1 MLFRKLLRDIRRHFF
16 QFLSVFLMTFLS
28 IHFYTG
34 ITQEWKGLR
43 NNVDKYYDMTNLA
56 DYFLYS
62 DESFSKED
70 LEKILKMDK
79 VSDAERTLVFETKA
93 NLEGNPNIKLHVME
107 KGAITKPYLVSG
119 EEFNAK
125 SSGIWIDKRFK
136 DARNLNVGDEITLS
150 FKEDKVKGKIKGII
164 YSPEYVF
171 FDIPGRITP
180 DFYQAGYA
188 YISANMFF
196 SQVVG
201 KEIAEKVK
209 DGENALADAKT
220 KLKEAEDKINSGKRE
235 LAENK
240 EKYEREF
247 AEKKKLIANGEKE
260 LNKVNKQIKSGFKGL
275 SAGKLKFNEKKREFL
290 NAKTEYEKN
299 LKEYEKKSLELK
311 KAEEKISESENSLN
325 YLRVLLEKSKAEY
338 ENTLKEN
345 NLEKELSVILSE
357 AELELLQLKNLL
369 KNNPGDLTLKKKIA
383 EKEKFIAF
391 IKVLTEK
398 KAELENGFKDLS
410 EKESLLAKS
419 KKEIEAGKSQLAMF
433 FAKLNEAKEKLD
445 FFEGKIIVGEREIAE
460 KEKLLKN
467 GERQYKEKLRELE
480 KGKNLLLTKENE
492 FKNSIAEAQKKLEDG
507 EKTFNKEKEKAL
519 KEIKDGEEKLKEAEE
534 KLKRKEIPYH
544 EIMIKSSEKDKSV
557 FQKNLKELFS
567 DNNFMLIPKDT
578 HVSVAMFEGE
588 INQHKSMGSTF
599 PLVFL
604 VVGLLTM
611 VTTMIRIINKQRIQI
626 GTMKALGFKDKVL
639 VRHYISYPIVIT
651 FLGAMLGA
659 ITGPM
664 VLPKLFYPSMSSFYT
679 LPFWDTKA
687 DFTSYIVVIFT
698 VFLAAF
704 FSYFTIRKNFR
715 ENPAQTLK
723 PKEVKENRASF
734 FEKSF
739 IWKKLGFSTR
749 WNIRDMRRNKLR
761 SLMAILGIMGSV
773 VLTLSSFGIKD
784 ALGDITKW
792 QFEDLQNYET
802 KIVFQDKAQDSY
814 KYEMKKKYPSELVQ
828 ETAIEVQMPKDKK
841 IVPLTVLEEG
851 KYLRLTFDMKK
862 IATLPKEG
870 IAFSRKLAEKY
881 DIKKGDEV
889 KIKSVN
895 EKKAVSVK
903 VNEIIRDPSKQ
914 GITISAEEYKKLGFE
929 FLPDYIVTSE
939 ILSEKDFKND
949 ENISKVISKQE
960 ALKDWNELLKSIK
973 IMNYVLMS
981 GAVFLS
987 LIVLYNLGVL
997 AISEMQIEFA
1007 TMKVLGFQ
1015 SSVLKNL
1022 LLRQNIFLSI
1032 LGFLLGIPLGRML
1045 LNIMMQDSENFDMYV
1060 NLYPMNL
1067 ILSYLFVLC
1076 VIYVISLIFKF
1087 KIKKVNMVSALKSTD

>member
-209 DGENALADAKT
+209 DGENALTNAKT

-345 NLEKELSVILSE
+345 NLEKELSVI
-357 AELELLQLKNLL
+357 
-369 KNNPGDLTLKKKIA
+369 
-383 EKEKFIAF
+383 
-391 IKVLTEK
+391 
-398 KAELENGFKDLS
+398 
-410 EKESLLAKS
+410 
-419 KKEIEAGKSQLAMF
+419 
-433 FAKLNEAKEKLD
+433 
-445 FFEGKIIVGEREIAE
+445 
-460 KEKLLKN
+460 
-467 GERQYKEKLRELE
+467 
-480 KGKNLLLTKENE
+480 
-492 FKNSIAEAQKKLEDG
+492 
-507 EKTFNKEKEKAL
+507 
-519 KEIKDGEEKLKEAEE
+519 
-534 KLKRKEIPYH
+534 
-544 EIMIKSSEKDKSV
+544 
-557 FQKNLKELFS
+557 
-567 DNNFMLIPKDT
+567 
-578 HVSVAMFEGE
+578 
-588 INQHKSMGSTF
+588 
-599 PLVFL
+599 
-604 VVGLLTM
+604 
-611 VTTMIRIINKQRIQI
+611 
-626 GTMKALGFKDKVL
+626 
-639 VRHYISYPIVIT
+639 
-651 FLGAMLGA
+651 
-659 ITGPM
+659 
-664 VLPKLFYPSMSSFYT
+664 
-679 LPFWDTKA
+679 
-687 DFTSYIVVIFT
+687 
-698 VFLAAF
+698 
-704 FSYFTIRKNFR
+704 
-715 ENPAQTLK
+715 
-723 PKEVKENRASF
+723 
-734 FEKSF
+734 
-739 IWKKLGFSTR
+739 
-749 WNIRDMRRNKLR
+749 
-761 SLMAILGIMGSV
+761 
-773 VLTLSSFGIKD
+773 
-784 ALGDITKW
+784 
-792 QFEDLQNYET
+792 
-802 KIVFQDKAQDSY
+802 
-814 KYEMKKKYPSELVQ
+814 
-828 ETAIEVQMPKDKK
+828 
-841 IVPLTVLEEG
+841 
-851 KYLRLTFDMKK
+851 
-862 IATLPKEG
+862 
-870 IAFSRKLAEKY
+870 
-881 DIKKGDEV
+881 
-889 KIKSVN
+889 
-895 EKKAVSVK
+895 
-903 VNEIIRDPSKQ
+903 
-914 GITISAEEYKKLGFE
+914 
-929 FLPDYIVTSE
+929 
-939 ILSEKDFKND
+939 
-949 ENISKVISKQE
+949 
-960 ALKDWNELLKSIK
+960 
-973 IMNYVLMS
+973 
-981 GAVFLS
+981 
-987 LIVLYNLGVL
+987 
-997 AISEMQIEFA
+997 
-1007 TMKVLGFQ
+1007 
-1015 SSVLKNL
+1015 
-1022 LLRQNIFLSI
+1022 
-1032 LGFLLGIPLGRML
+1032 
-1045 LNIMMQDSENFDMYV
+1045 
-1060 NLYPMNL
+1060 
-1067 ILSYLFVLC
+1067 
-1076 VIYVISLIFKF
+1076 
-1087 KIKKVNMVSALKSTD
+1087 